1 MADSIKKDRIKQE
14 ISDAESNA
22 EVLLMTEAGH
32 ETGYI
37 VVDIK
42 DSTIRILKLIIEKSV
57 LNEQNPEALM
67 IADSL
72 MRAAASYGASLGA
85 YQIESR
91 ITEFQNYFQSVG
103 FLKSKNGFLCNLS
116 NIIKICDGFHNN
128 P

>member
-1 MADSIKKDRIKQE
+1 MADSIKKDRIIQE
-14 ISDAESNA
+14 ITDAESNA
-22 EVLLMTEAGH
+22 EVLSMTEADR
-32 ETGYI
+32 EAGYI

-42 DSTIRILKLIIEKSV
+42 DSTIRILRLIIEKSE

-72 MRAAASYGASLGA
+72 MRAAATYGASIGA

-103 FLKSKNGFLCNLS
+103 FIKSKKGFLCNLS
-116 NIIKICDGFHNN
+116 NIIKICDDLHNN